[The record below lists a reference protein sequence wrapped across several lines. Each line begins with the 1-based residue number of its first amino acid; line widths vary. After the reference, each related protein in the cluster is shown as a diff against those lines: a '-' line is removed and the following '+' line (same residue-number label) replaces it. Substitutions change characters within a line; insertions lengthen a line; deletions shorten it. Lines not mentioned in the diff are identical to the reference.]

1 MQFNKDFCEKF
12 NIKYPIFQAG
22 MGKTMGT
29 PTTPELVYEVSNAG
43 GVGFLG
49 ASGLTLDEIEN
60 SVKEIKKN
68 TDKPFGV
75 GTLLPFDIAA
85 QSESRDEVRN
95 IIKQKYPEHFTYVK
109 ALCEEYQ
116 IEFQELPAKETVSR
130 RVAEE
135 QIDLI
140 LDLEV
145 PFISMGLGDVTYLVT
160 RTKNTNTKT
169 LGLVGNVKTAKIHND
184 AGIDIIVAQGYE
196 AGGHTGK
203 IANFALLPQVVD
215 AVNVPVLA
223 AGGIGDGRGIAASV
237 AFGCV
242 GAWIGTA
249 FLFSKEVDI
258 YSQHQRQLIEGS
270 SEDFVVS
277 TTYTGKPS
285 RIYKTEIL
293 EKWNSQNLPTLPMP
307 LQFVLF
313 DDFVWSAEQSKKYE
327 LMNNPAGQISGMI
340 NEVKNAKDIVK
351 EMVQEFEA
359 L

>member
-1 MQFNKDFCEKF
+1 MKFNKEFCEKF

-22 MGKTMGT
+22 MGKTMGS

-49 ASGLTLDEIEN
+49 ASGLTLEEIEDA
-60 SVKEIKKN
+60 VKIIKNN

-75 GTLLPFDIAA
+75 GTLLPLDVAADSETREDI
-85 QSESRDEVRN
+85 RK
-95 IIKQKYPEHFTYVK
+95 IIKKKYPEHFSFIK
-109 ALCEEYQ
+109 KLCDEYE
-116 IEFQELPAKETVSR
+116 IEYKELPSKETVSR

-140 LDLEV
+140 IDLDV
-145 PFISMGLGDVTYLVT
+145 PFISMGLGDVSYLTSKV
-160 RTKNTNTKT
+160 KNTSTKT
-169 LGLVGNVKTAKIHND
+169 LGLVGNIKTAKIHD
-184 AGIDIIVAQGYE
+184 EAGIDIIVAQGYE

-215 AVNVPVLA
+215 SVNAPVLA
-223 AGGIGDGRGIAASV
+223 AGGIGDGRGIAASI

-242 GAWIGTA
+242 GVWVGTA
-249 FLFSKEVDI
+249 FLFSKEIEI
-258 YSQHQRQLIEGS
+258 YKEHQKQLLDGVT
-270 SEDFVVS
+270 EDFIIS

-285 RIYKTEIL
+285 RIYKTDIL
-293 EKWNSQNLPTLPMP
+293 EKWNNQNLVTLPMP

-313 DDFVWSAEQSKKYE
+313 DDFVWSAEQSNKYE

-340 NEVKNAKDIVK
+340 NQVKPAKEIILN
-351 EMVQEFEA
+351 MVSEFEEI
-359 L
+359 

>member
-1 MQFNKDFCEKF
+1 M
-12 NIKYPIFQAG
+12 
-22 MGKTMGT
+22 
-29 PTTPELVYEVSNAG
+29 
-43 GVGFLG
+43 
-49 ASGLTLDEIEN
+49 
-60 SVKEIKKN
+60 
-68 TDKPFGV
+68 
-75 GTLLPFDIAA
+75 
-85 QSESRDEVRN
+85 
-95 IIKQKYPEHFTYVK
+95 
-109 ALCEEYQ
+109 
-116 IEFQELPAKETVSR
+116 
-130 RVAEE
+130 
-135 QIDLI
+135 
-140 LDLEV
+140 
-145 PFISMGLGDVTYLVT
+145 T

-223 AGGIGDGRGIAASV
+223 AGGIGDGRGIAAAV

-242 GAWIGTA
+242 GVWIGTA

-340 NEVKNAKDIVK
+340 NKVKNAKDIVK

-359 L
+359 V